1 MKKIFAI
8 AVALF
13 CTMMQMTATEYC
25 KIAGKSITDAELN
38 KNFSVGTGTAK
49 VTFGGNMLR
58 VILDDVNYTGMQ
70 PLIDVESDS
79 YMYVQVQCYG
89 ANVANVSYN
98 HAIRSNSKLMLVGN
112 RSNDIN
118 ASLILSADFS
128 LACVNS
134 KSLNVIL
141 DSGEHE
147 FLVTIKNIGSGSGV
161 SIPTSGAGMCQLE
174 KGVDLLISVPNA
186 SSVSHAFIG
195 GSAFDLEEGM
205 AEENGATL
213 SSDYVYKV
221 NGQEVSSLHFS
232 STDAY
237 GVKINNTNITGLN
250 ARDVIHDGHFYYRK
264 DEKTLYYAGDATAS
278 YISINGA
285 GQLTI
290 AAAGSESTLSVHSP
304 SAGTALAIRDNGG
317 LVTFKGGVVSLIG
330 QVGTENDQAI
340 YGYNKASLAI
350 EDGADVTI
358 TLMDLSGTQVQA
370 PGTYTG
376 AVKGFVN
383 LTMPEGYVIDGG
395 SWSATGKGIMTADN
409 KYANPVHIHPAASA
423 IHNVRESNSYA
434 KKLVNGQ
441 LVLIR
446 DNQTYNVSG
455 MKIQ

>member
-49 VTFGGNMLR
+49 VTFGGNLLR
-58 VILDDVNYTGMQ
+58 VTLDDVNYTGMQ

-98 HAIRSNSKLMLVGN
+98 HAIRSNSKLMIVGN

-161 SIPTSGAGMCQLE
+161 SLSTSGASMCQLE

-195 GSAFDLEEGM
+195 GSAFELEEGM

-237 GVKINNTNITGLN
+237 GVKVNGKAITGMN
-250 ARDVIHDGHFYYRK
+250 ARDVIHNGQLYYRK
-264 DEKTLYYAGDATAS
+264 DEKTLYYKDNTTLFTFSATED
-278 YISINGA
+278 
-285 GQLTI
+285 LTI
-290 AAAGSESTLSVHSP
+290 AAEEAGNKLDFNPWHLE
-304 SAGTALAIRDNGG
+304 GG
-317 LVTFKGGVVSLIG
+317 CYVSNCNLTFRGGVVTIAG
-330 QVGTENDQAI
+330 GCGTENSIALF
-340 YGYNKASLAI
+340 GSNSSTLTL
-350 EDGADVTI
+350 EDEADLTVALYFMETSNLI
-358 TLMDLSGTQVQA
+358 TPSTSD
-370 PGTYTG
+370 G
-376 AVKGFVN
+376 AVKRFN
-383 LTMPEGYVIDGG
+383 ALTMPEGYVIDGG

-446 DNQTYNVSG
+446 DNHVYNVSG